1 MSQSERGDEYLWQGC
16 PGIVLRFQERC
27 AWAEGIGRSLL
38 DTSILCVHTGES
50 WGWKN
55 MRNSQPEQIYACT
68 SSKATTPIIRALG
81 QVKPSSQC
89 QNTWDFPSSV
99 IVMLHLQ
106 LRWWLHFKINQYNL
120 TKRYSNQHFRW
131 QQAGSKLGILNGWLM
146 LQKLWAQV
154 LLVQTIRSTDFKSMQ
169 DMETNIWNWWVPLT
183 CCCLFTVCQEKLN
196 SLPLHLGFSV
206 SVISESR
213 AFYVTSST
221 LLDKM

>member
-1 MSQSERGDEYLWQGC
+1 MLYSGWVKVKEEMSTYDKVVRVLYCDSRKDVRGQKGLGGVFWIHLYCVFIPASLEGGKTWETANQS
-16 PGIVLRFQERC
+16 RFTHAHLPR
-27 AWAEGIGRSLL
+27 L
-38 DTSILCVHTGES
+38 
-50 WGWKN
+50 
-55 MRNSQPEQIYACT
+55 P
-68 SSKATTPIIRALG
+68 TPIIGALG

-154 LLVQTIRSTDFKSMQ
+154 LLVQTIRSTDFKKHARYGNKHLELMSSPYLLLPFHCVSG
-169 DMETNIWNWWVPLT
+169 ETQQSS
-183 CCCLFTVCQEKLN
+183 FTSWFKR
-196 SLPLHLGFSV
+196 FSHQW
-206 SVISESR
+206 E
-213 AFYVTSST
+213 
-221 LLDKM
+221 

>member
-16 PGIVLRFQERC
+16 PGIVLRFQEWC
-27 AWAEGIGRSLL
+27 AWAERIGRSLL
-38 DTSILCVHTGES
+38 VTSILCVHTGES

-154 LLVQTIRSTDFKSMQ
+154 LLVQTIRSTDFKKHARYGNKHLELMSSPYLLLPFHCVSG
-169 DMETNIWNWWVPLT
+169 ETQQSS
-183 CCCLFTVCQEKLN
+183 FTSWFQR
-196 SLPLHLGFSV
+196 FSHQW
-206 SVISESR
+206 E
-213 AFYVTSST
+213 
-221 LLDKM
+221 